1 MDTYAARSAG
11 RASWLSVA
19 LGAAWVGFVLDRAW
33 PARHHDVFA
42 SDSAIDSA
50 FFALAGDLVRRGGT
64 PYLSFWDHKP
74 PLVFF
79 IDAFGLWVSGGE
91 VWGIWLVSFAALV
104 LSLVLAHLALRHA
117 FGAAAAVLG
126 VCVIAFNVSWIRA
139 SNLTEEYA
147 LPLQCATMLLVTR
160 WAAIQQASPA
170 TPTRQLHQGLVLGI
184 LAGLAFALKANLIA
198 AAIAAGITVA
208 VVLVFERRFVEFAR
222 FAGGVVLGVALVW
235 GAIVIYMIARGAFA
249 AFVDQ
254 VFRYN
259 FLYAGASWGQR
270 LRAALGGVTAV
281 ARYGTFILPFAGW
294 VVAGVLTFRT
304 FARLDSRRDPARA
317 LRLFGLVWL
326 PLEVLF
332 SSISGRGYMHYFV
345 ALLPVLAYLSALL
358 ASELSARLGTSRRTG
373 RVEMRAE
380 VVVLA
385 FAACVASLSAAN
397 TLFEL
402 RDNGASSAERRR
414 LQVDA
419 AVDFVR
425 ANSTPREALFVWGHA
440 SDVYLLSDRRPAT
453 RHVYPFALLTPRY
466 ADSALVAEFLE
477 ELRATS
483 PPLILDA
490 THGPTPSDSLVPPLG
505 AWTPDWRYP
514 VDRGPR
520 VVWWSMT
527 PALRDLYEF
536 VATRYVVTDSVG
548 PQHWH
553 VYRRRDLVDATP
565 PHEHAVAQRP

>member
-1 MDTYAARSAG
+1 MDATATRPAS

-19 LGAAWVGFVLDRAW
+19 LGAAWVGLVLDRAW
-33 PARHHDVFA
+33 PARHHAVFA

-79 IDAFGLWVSGGE
+79 IDAFGLWLSGGE
-91 VWGIWLVSFAALV
+91 VWGLWLVSFAAVV
-104 LSLVLAHLALRHA
+104 LSLVLAHLALRRP
-117 FGAAAAVLG
+117 FGAAAAALG
-126 VCVIAFNVSWIRA
+126 VCVIAFSVSWIRA

-160 WAAIQQASPA
+160 WATSGADAPES
-170 TPTRQLHQGLVLGI
+170 RGKQLGYGVALGI

-198 AAIAAGITVA
+198 ASVAAAIAVV
-208 VVLVFERRFVEFAR
+208 VVLSFERRLADLGR
-222 FAGGVVLGVALVW
+222 FAGGAVLGFAAVW
-235 GAIVIYMIARGAFA
+235 GAIVVYMVSRGAFA

-270 LRAALGGVTAV
+270 VRAALQGVTAL
-281 ARYGTFILPFAGW
+281 ARFGAFILPFAGW
-294 VVAGVLTFRT
+294 VVAGVLTLRT
-304 FARLDSRRDPARA
+304 FRRPESRRDPARV
-317 LRLFGLVWL
+317 LRLYGLVWL

-358 ASELSARLGTSRRTG
+358 AAELSARLGTSRATG
-373 RVEMRAE
+373 RVDMAAG

-385 FAACVASLSAAN
+385 CAACVAFLSAAN

-402 RDNGASSAERRR
+402 RDSGASSADRRR
-414 LQVDA
+414 RQVDA
-419 AVDFVR
+419 AVAYVR
-425 ANSTPREALFVWGHA
+425 AHTTPQEPLLVWGHA
-440 SDVYLLSDRRPAT
+440 SDVYLLSDRRPAS

-466 ADSALVAEFLE
+466 ADSALVVDFLD
-477 ELRATS
+477 ELRRTS
-483 PPLILDA
+483 PPLIVDA
-490 THGPTPSDSLVPPLG
+490 AHGPTASDSLVPPLG
-505 AWTPDWRYP
+505 AWSPEWRYP
-514 VDRGPR
+514 NDRGPR

-527 PALRDLYEF
+527 PALRELYEF
-536 VATRYVVTDSVG
+536 VAERYVATDSVG
-548 PQHWH
+548 PQRWP
-553 VYRRRDLVDATP
+553 VYRRRDLVEA
-565 PHEHAVAQRP
+565 ELAQRHAMVQSR